1 MGKCKL
7 VFNYFCIQW
16 IYGKNRTLKYA
27 DRYSIMNEYNENV
40 PEIGDAYLSPEN
52 SLSLCLPIPVSKN
65 CMFASVNGRMI
76 HSSATRIFY
85 NSVQMMFFANKAV
98 KKFVEQLPD
107 DKSTIIR
114 VTHIFYTNTHK
125 KDVSGMF
132 VSLYDG
138 LEKITGINDN
148 KFYPDFTDSV
158 HITEEERVL
167 VILRV
172 AQSSF
177 YKGGNHVKA

>member
-1 MGKCKL
+1 
-7 VFNYFCIQW
+7 
-16 IYGKNRTLKYA
+16 
-27 DRYSIMNEYNENV
+27 
-40 PEIGDAYLSPEN
+40 
-52 SLSLCLPIPVSKN
+52 
-65 CMFASVNGRMI
+65 
-76 HSSATRIFY
+76 
-85 NSVQMMFFANKAV
+85 MMFFANKAV

-114 VTHIFYTNTHK
+114 LTQIFYTNHHK
-125 KDVSGMF
+125 KDVSGML

-148 KFYPDFTDSV
+148 KYYPDFTDSV
-158 HITEEERVL
+158 HITDEERVL

-177 YKGGNHVKA
+177 YESKGGKNVSKA